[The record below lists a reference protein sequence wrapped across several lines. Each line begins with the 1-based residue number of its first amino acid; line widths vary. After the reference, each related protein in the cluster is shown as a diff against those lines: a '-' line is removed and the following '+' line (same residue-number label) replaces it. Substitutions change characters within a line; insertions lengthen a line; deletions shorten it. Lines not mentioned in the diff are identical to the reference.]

1 MITSQQMRELEDY
14 AESKGIST
22 LDLME
27 NAGRGFVEAV
37 KMKYEDMLEGRSV
50 VIFAGMGNNAGD
62 GFVAARYFAEEFP
75 VIVLLFGALDKMKE
89 EAKKNYEKLDYPITL
104 IPINTID
111 DLHQFQFQ
119 KSVKLLLVDALLG
132 MGLKGEIRE
141 PISLGIDLFNR
152 LQGIKVAVD
161 VPSGLNPDSGELA
174 EKYCKADY
182 IVTFHDLKPGLE
194 KHKSKTVVVDIG
206 IPSEIKK

>member
-1 MITSQQMRELEDY
+1 MITSQQMKELEDY
-14 AESKGIST
+14 ADSQGIST

-37 KMKYEDMLEGRSV
+37 KAKYEDMLDGRRV
-50 VIFAGMGNNAGD
+50 VIFVGMGNNAGD

-75 VIVLLFGALDKMKE
+75 VIVLLFGALEKMKE

-104 IPINTID
+104 ILINTID

-132 MGLKGEIRE
+132 IGVQGEIRE
-141 PISLGIDLFNR
+141 PISLGVDLFNR

-161 VPSGLNPDSGELA
+161 VPSGVDPDSGA
-174 EKYCKADY
+174 MVEKHCNVDF

-194 KHKSKTVVVDIG
+194 RYKSKTVVVDIG
-206 IPSEIKK
+206 IPSKSKK